1 MKMEVADARL
11 ICAEQ
16 LLADGN
22 KAEAVA
28 LYKDLQADDQPAHV
42 KVAAMKGMLAAATK
56 K

>member
-1 MKMEVADARL
+1 MKMPVADARL

-16 LLADGN
+16 LLADGK

-28 LYKDLQADDQPAHV
+28 LYKELQGDDQPAQV
-42 KVAAMKGMLAAATK
+42 KVAAMKGMMTAATK